1 MPVIIDEVLID
12 VQPGQ
17 QTTDAAELPV
27 QPAESGEVSRMIEL
41 LELARERMERLR
53 CD

>member
-12 VQPGQ
+12 IQPGQ

-27 QPAESGEVSRMIEL
+27 QPAENGEASRLIEL
-41 LELARERMERLR
+41 LELAREREERLR

>member
-27 QPAESGEVSRMIEL
+27 QPAESGEASKLIEL
-41 LELARERMERLR
+41 LELARERMERLC

>member
-1 MPVIIDEVLID
+1 MPVIIDELLID

-17 QTTDAAELPV
+17 HTASESALPQAAEGDTANPLV
-27 QPAESGEVSRMIEL
+27 EL
-41 LELARERMERLR
+41 LELLREREERLR

>member
-12 VQPGQ
+12 IQSGQ
-17 QTTDAAELPV
+17 QTTSDGAQPI
-27 QPAESGEVSRMIEL
+27 QPAENGEASKLIEL